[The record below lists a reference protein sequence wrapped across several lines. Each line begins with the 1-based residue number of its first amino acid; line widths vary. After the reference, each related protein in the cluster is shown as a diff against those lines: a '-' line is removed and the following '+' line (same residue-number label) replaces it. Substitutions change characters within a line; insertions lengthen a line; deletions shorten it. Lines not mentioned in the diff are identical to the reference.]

1 MFVVGGFYLAFFFII
16 SHNFKGVYMFNDEDE
31 KTGSGQATET
41 QKIQNSFLHRQVL
54 SSSNVGGNILC
65 FINGGLN
72 YQIEHHLFPRIQ
84 HCHYP
89 TIAPIVR
96 EYCRSKGIPY
106 VHFPTVWSN
115 VSSCIEHLCSLGN
128 EQQPVYINRPIHMST
143 TTTGGK

>member
-16 SHNFKGVYMFNDEDE
+16 SHNFKGVYMFDDE
-31 KTGSGQATET
+31 TTTTPET

-106 VHFPTVWSN
+106 VHFPTIYSN
-115 VSSCIEHLCSLGN
+115 VKSCIEHLCSLGN
-128 EQQPVYINRPIHMST
+128 EQQPVYINRPIHVSST
-143 TTTGGK
+143 TNATTGGK